1 MGKEMEFM
9 FKITVGMPFWGLGE
23 HEPLIIALFVTV
35 VSCRNWRGPW
45 KIKGSDL
52 TYGTSRSVDLDFKR

>member
-9 FKITVGMPFWGLGE
+9 FNITVGMPFWGLGE
-23 HEPLIIALFVTV
+23 HETLIIALFVTV

-45 KIKGSDL
+45 KNQME
-52 TYGTSRSVDLDFKR
+52 